1 MEKAAFKLDG
11 YRFTHVNLDMNNPT
25 SDELEVS
32 FKPVGLFKQEEGI
45 FVLNFDT
52 VVSDRSV
59 KVMSVSCTAEFSF
72 HEKITLSDIPDFF
85 YPNSIA
91 IIFPY
96 VRAFIGTVSLQAN
109 IRPVMLPTLNLT
121 GLMDELRR
129 NTTVSE

>member
-11 YRFTHVNLDMNNPT
+11 YRFTRVNLDMTNPL
-25 SDELEVS
+25 SSELDVS
-32 FKPVGLFKQEEGI
+32 FKPVGRFNQKESK
-45 FVLNFDT
+45 FFLNFDT
-52 VVSDRSV
+52 VVSDKNAVVISI
-59 KVMSVSCTAEFSF
+59 SCTAVFSF
-72 HEKITLSDIPDFF
+72 QGKITINDIPDFF

-121 GLMDELRR
+121 GLMNDLRR

>member
-11 YRFTHVNLDMNNPT
+11 YRFTRVNLDMTNPL
-25 SDELEVS
+25 SSELDVS
-32 FKPVGLFKQEEGI
+32 FKPVGQFNQKESK
-45 FVLNFDT
+45 FFLNFDT
-52 VVSDRSV
+52 VVSDRNAV
-59 KVMSVSCTAEFSF
+59 VISVSCTAAFSF
-72 HEKITLSDIPDFF
+72 QGKITINDIPDFF

-121 GLMDELRR
+121 GLMNDLRR